1 MWSDKETLYDCLGYS
16 SYVDVLAN
24 VCIQRELAPLTLGIF
39 GAWGSGKTSLMAM
52 LKYRLDQ
59 RTDTNKTRTLWFNAW
74 KYEGRD
80 EAQSALIHAIL
91 GKLTEGRTLAD
102 DAKDVLGRLV
112 KGASVLKLAKF
123 ITKTAVTLT
132 PDLTGFLDCFKEQSK
147 EVAETMEQ
155 FDSDFEEL
163 LRKIEV
169 SHVIVFIDDLDRC
182 PSTKVIETFETI
194 KLFLNVPK
202 CTFVIGADAQRI
214 EQAVGEVYGVSD
226 ARRTKD
232 YLEKIV
238 QLPFNI
244 PVQNPQ
250 DIACYVGMLVVGRH
264 LQSNDG
270 WNAFIEQRSMM
281 YQTSAG
287 LGNTLIEWAKANGTY
302 FDTASAVIEKELG
315 EIIPYVSILGD
326 GLRGN
331 PRQIKRF
338 LNILALRRQLASANA
353 LEVADALLVKMTVL
367 EYVWEDFFNAL
378 VETVDPAT
386 GHSPLVQELVNEEP
400 VAAEEKSEL
409 VEGFAEKTHL
419 VTFLKNDPAL
429 TANTD
434 LRPYLFL
441 AQTSISRGKEIR
453 LLPPDEKALSL
464 AKSIASADRV
474 MSKAAALRAAAEE
487 GGTVESVLRHLV
499 NMLTSSRD
507 NRARTHIITGLDAIC
522 ARHQR
527 FYGDI
532 VKGLEQCDPE
542 SNAAVGVAGNT
553 LLANAEN
560 AGIGVSPDLKDRF
573 SKAAGVLSVLS
584 SGKRDRSRRK

>member
-1 MWSDKETLYDCLGYS
+1 MWSDKETLYDCLGYL
-16 SYVDVLAN
+16 SYVDVLAD
-24 VCIQRELAPLTLGIF
+24 ISTQQELAPLTLGIF
-39 GAWGSGKTSLMAM
+39 GAWGSGKTSLMTM
-52 LKYRLDQ
+52 LKYRLD
-59 RTDTNKTRTLWFNAW
+59 RKTDTNKIRTLWFNAW

-91 GKLTEGRTLAD
+91 AKLTEGRTLAE
-102 DAKDVLGRLV
+102 DAKAVLDRLV

-123 ITKTAVTLT
+123 ITKTAITLT

-147 EVAETMEQ
+147 EVAETIEQ
-155 FDSDFEEL
+155 FDRDFEEL
-163 LRKIEV
+163 LQKV
-169 SHVIVFIDDLDRC
+169 DVTHVVVFIDDLDRC

-194 KLFLNVPK
+194 KLFLNTPK

-244 PVQNPQ
+244 PVQSPQ

-270 WNAFIEQRSMM
+270 WNAFIEQRPKM
-281 YQTSAG
+281 YQAG
-287 LGNTLIEWAKANGTY
+287 PELGKTLIEWANANRTY
-302 FDTASAVIEKELG
+302 FDTASTEIEKELDK
-315 EIIPYVSILGD
+315 ILPYVSILGD

-338 LNILALRRQLASANA
+338 LNILALRRQLASANG
-353 LEVADALLVKMTVL
+353 LEVDDALLVKMTVL

-386 GHSPLVQELVNEEP
+386 GKSPLVEELVTEKP
-400 VAAEEKSEL
+400 ISHEEKSEL

-419 VTFLKNDPAL
+419 VTFLKNDPGL
-429 TANTD
+429 TADSD

-441 AQTSISRGKEIR
+441 AQTSISRGKQTR

-464 AKSIASADRV
+464 AKSIAGKDRV
-474 MSKAAALRAAAEE
+474 MSKAAALRTAAEE
-487 GGTVESVLRHLV
+487 AGTVESVIRHLV
-499 NMLTSSRD
+499 NTLAVSTD
-507 NRARTHIITGLDAIC
+507 NQVRTHILTGLDTIC
-522 ARHQR
+522 GKHQR
-527 FYGDI
+527 FYGDV
-532 VKGLEQCDPE
+532 VKGLDQCDPG
-542 SNAAVGVAGNT
+542 SNVALGVSGNT
-553 LLANAEN
+553 LLSNAER
-560 AGIGVSPDLKDRF
+560 AGTSASSNLRNRF
-573 SKAAGVLSVLS
+573 ANAAGVLSALS
-584 SGKRDRSRRK
+584 GGKRTRSQRK